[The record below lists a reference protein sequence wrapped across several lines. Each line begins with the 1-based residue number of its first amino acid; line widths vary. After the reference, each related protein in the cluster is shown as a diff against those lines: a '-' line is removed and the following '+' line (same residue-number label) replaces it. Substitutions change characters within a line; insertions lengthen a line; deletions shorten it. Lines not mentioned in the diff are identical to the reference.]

1 MQRIALMLACAVMT
15 PLAPAAALGQT
26 PNRAQAAGTNAESL
40 AAEGIRH
47 WEAGRYEAAVVA
59 WQSPAQ
65 DGDAESQFR
74 LAQAYRDGQGTQID
88 TEKAIALLR
97 KAALQGHF
105 EAADE
110 YGILLFQSGR
120 IKDALAWIQ
129 DSAERGEPRA
139 QYYLG
144 IALFNGDD
152 LDKNWVS
159 AYALMTRAAAS
170 GLAPAVAALNRM
182 DETIPLEDRRKG
194 VLLGEELETAA
205 RQNRAR
211 QLATADLRAAPQPPA
226 DRTKSAAPPAE
237 PGLAAAVDRFFDN
250 SDRTDPP
257 RKAPNAASA
266 KPPASAQPT
275 PVRPAPAQP
284 APAAASTARPAQP
297 SQAPAPVGA
306 NLTPPAPVKAP
317 SRATAIAKRP
327 AAPAKAVTGP
337 WRVQL
342 GAFGEK
348 ANADRLWSRL
358 RNHRALAARKRFD
371 VAAGPI
377 LRLQAGPFA
386 SEGEA
391 RQACS
396 ALAGVHG
403 QCMVLRQ
410 N

>member
-15 PLAPAAALGQT
+15 PLAPAAALGQI
-26 PNRAQAAGTNAESL
+26 PNRAQATGTEGDSL
-40 AAEGIRH
+40 AAEGIRQ
-47 WEAGRYEAAVVA
+47 WEAGRYEAAVIA

-74 LAQAYRDGQGTQID
+74 LALAYRDGQGTQID

-97 KAALQGHF
+97 KAAIQGHL

-120 IKDALAWIQ
+120 VKDALAWIQ

-144 IALFNGDD
+144 IGLFNGDD
-152 LDKNWVS
+152 LEKNWVS

-170 GLAPAVAALNRM
+170 GLAPAIAALNRM
-182 DETIPLEDRRKG
+182 DETIPLADRRKG
-194 VLLGEELETAA
+194 VLLAEELENSA

-211 QLATADLRAAPQPPA
+211 QLAAADLRSAPGRPA
-226 DRTKSAAPPAE
+226 ENAKSAPRTAE
-237 PGLAAAVDRFFDN
+237 PGLAAAVDRFFDRP
-250 SDRTDPP
+250 DRNDVP
-257 RKAPNAASA
+257 RKAPNAAPA
-266 KPPASAQPT
+266 KPAAPVQPASAVASAAPAAQPAEK
-275 PVRPAPAQP
+275 PVARPAPRT
-284 APAAASTARPAQP
+284 APP
-297 SQAPAPVGA
+297 GA
-306 NLTPPAPVKAP
+306 T
-317 SRATAIAKRP
+317 RP
-327 AAPAKAVTGP
+327 AAPAKAVYGA

-342 GAFGEK
+342 GAFGDK

-377 LRLQAGPFA
+377 LRLQVGPFA

-396 ALAGVHG
+396 ALAGAHD

>member
-15 PLAPAAALGQT
+15 PLAPAAALGQI
-26 PNRAQAAGTNAESL
+26 PNRAQATGTEGDSL
-40 AAEGIRH
+40 AAEGIRQ
-47 WEAGRYEAAVVA
+47 WEAGRYEAAVIA

-74 LAQAYRDGQGTQID
+74 LALAYRDGQGTQID

-97 KAALQGHF
+97 KAAIQGHL

-120 IKDALAWIQ
+120 VKDALAWIQ

-152 LDKNWVS
+152 LEKNWVS

-170 GLAPAVAALNRM
+170 GLAPAIAALNRM
-182 DETIPLEDRRKG
+182 DETIPLADRRKG
-194 VLLGEELETAA
+194 VLLAEELENSA

-211 QLATADLRAAPQPPA
+211 QLAAADLRSAPGRPA
-226 DRTKSAAPPAE
+226 ENAKSAPRTAE
-237 PGLAAAVDRFFDN
+237 PGLAAAVDRFFDRP
-250 SDRTDPP
+250 DRNDAP
-257 RKAPNAASA
+257 RKAPNAAPA
-266 KPPASAQPT
+266 KPAAPVQPASAVASAAPAAQPAEK
-275 PVRPAPAQP
+275 PVARPAPRT
-284 APAAASTARPAQP
+284 APP
-297 SQAPAPVGA
+297 GA
-306 NLTPPAPVKAP
+306 T
-317 SRATAIAKRP
+317 RP
-327 AAPAKAVTGP
+327 AAPAKAVYGA

-342 GAFGEK
+342 GAFGDK

-377 LRLQAGPFA
+377 LRLQVGPFA

-396 ALAGVHG
+396 ALAGAHG

>member
-26 PNRAQAAGTNAESL
+26 SNQAQATRTEADSL

-97 KAALQGHF
+97 KAAIQGHL

-120 IKDALAWIQ
+120 VKDALAWIQ

-152 LDKNWVS
+152 LEKNWVS

-182 DETIPLEDRRKG
+182 DETIPLADRRKG
-194 VLLGEELETAA
+194 VLLAEELENSA

-211 QLATADLRAAPQPPA
+211 QLASADLRSAPERPA
-226 DRTKSAAPPAE
+226 ENVKSAPRSADPA
-237 PGLAAAVDRFFDN
+237 LAAAVDRFFVP
-250 SDRTDPP
+250 SDRNDAS
-257 RKAPNAASA
+257 RKAPNAAPA
-266 KPPASAQPT
+266 KPATPVQPATSVASAAPAAQPT
-275 PVRPAPAQP
+275 EKPATRTAPRTAPPRPAPVA
-284 APAAASTARPAQP
+284 TRPA
-297 SQAPAPVGA
+297 
-306 NLTPPAPVKAP
+306 T
-317 SRATAIAKRP
+317 
-327 AAPAKAVTGP
+327 PAKAAYGA

-342 GAFGEK
+342 GAFGDK

-377 LRLQAGPFA
+377 LRLQVGPFA

-396 ALAGVHG
+396 ALAGAHG